1 MIKKMVIMLWALA
14 LIVGVAGCAANVP
27 EERLA
32 TPSPPP
38 PDPFADADA
47 DARELSSKYLGSFS
61 IKPMNYDPFAEGLL
75 VYDGTPIEL
84 TFQIEGDIGE
94 TNVGMAFFIDGAVQP
109 HQVIRSTQTLDGL
122 RPADEL
128 QAVSV
133 HRIAPEETI
142 EMTVRFTP
150 TTGKKGET
158 LGFARMAMFKPLYL
172 PASEA
177 ETFGV
182 FQDGHP
188 ADYGAVRFEADAPGT
203 VESPAAAVQSAPIPE
218 SWKMVMEG
226 NPTGRIQH
234 PQVRL
239 NDGSD
244 EFTTRLRFFGGKVPL
259 RIQLWGGAESDYRVT
274 VFVNHVPVEINGSE
288 SFMIRSRQDQVVSWN
303 FELDL
308 PEELPRM
315 NSLYATILPVG
326 EGYLANPEGGTKTGS
341 ILLIN
346 EDAPAAEAVPPAGSE
361 APAPESGNGSAA
373 IETADADLSAALVR
387 EGIRL
392 IGPLWLSTIG
402 DDRVVMGLPD
412 RILTLDAASGEILT
426 TTGLEA
432 DAGSADDLARE
443 LTFRRFDGGFSALV
457 QYYRDP
463 VYQTMLYLYD
473 ERSALTRTV
482 PLREFFA
489 IQPDHLAIQCA
500 LSASGKK
507 VACTDPLSSAIL
519 IRELDSDAAVERIDV
534 GAQTGLS
541 MNYSALAFADGDR
554 FLIFTGVKTEA
565 EAFKSEKAY
574 GIVELESG
582 RVVRVAERD
591 YLEDARIG
599 TAADRALL
607 NESRADEADFG
618 TGAATLLRFPGCEA
632 EEIPF
637 THNNNVGLE
646 SYTVSLSPSGRYY
659 SGSARELDRDRDVV
673 PLATVWVYDAASLAP
688 VAEAAISA
696 GSVGEVRIAFNE
708 SESAFFIAYAD
719 AADDWQLHLVR
730 REIP

>member
-61 IKPMNYDPFAEGLL
+61 IKPMNYDPFPEGFL
-75 VYDGTPIEL
+75 VYDGAPIEL
-84 TFQIEGDIGE
+84 TFQLEGDVGE

-122 RPADEL
+122 RPAGEL

-133 HRIAPEETI
+133 HRLAPEETI

-158 LGFARMAMFKPLYL
+158 LGFAQMAMFKPLYL

-177 ETFGV
+177 ETFGI

-188 ADYGAVRFEADAPGT
+188 ADYGAVRFEADAPGA

-234 PQVRL
+234 PQARL

-244 EFTTRLRFFGGKVPL
+244 EFTTRLRFSGGKVPL
-259 RIQLWGGAESDYRVT
+259 RVQLWGGAESDYRVT

-288 SFMIRSRQDQVVSWN
+288 SFMIRSRQDQVVNWN

-346 EDAPAAEAVPPAGSE
+346 EDAPAAEGPAQALPEASGS
-361 APAPESGNGSAA
+361 GSPA

-387 EGIRL
+387 EEIRSMGPVWLSAIGGDRVL
-392 IGPLWLSTIG
+392 IGLK
-402 DDRVVMGLPD
+402 D

-432 DAGSADDLARE
+432 DAGSAGELGRE

-457 QYYRDP
+457 QYGCDSAAC
-463 VYQTMLYLYD
+463 QTMLYLYD

-489 IQPDHLAIQCA
+489 IQPDHLPIQCA

-507 VACTDPLSSAIL
+507 VACTDPRSSDIL
-519 IRELDSDAAVERIDV
+519 IRELDSDATAERIDV
-534 GAQTGLS
+534 DAALAGGR
-541 MNYSALAFADGDR
+541 MNYSELAFADGDR
-554 FLIFTGVKTEA
+554 FLIFTGTRIEA
-565 EAFKSEKAY
+565 ETFKGEKAY

-582 RVVRVAERD
+582 KVVRVAARD

-607 NESRADEADFG
+607 NENAAGEGDLG
-618 TGAATLLRFPGCEA
+618 TGAVTLIRLPGGET

-637 THNNNVGLE
+637 THNNNNRLE

-659 SGSARELDRDRDVV
+659 SGSARELDRDRGVI

-688 VAEAAISA
+688 VAEASVSA

>member
-14 LIVGVAGCAANVP
+14 LIVGLVGCAANVP
-27 EERLA
+27 EGRLTA
-32 TPSPPP
+32 PSPLPS
-38 PDPFADADA
+38 DPFADADA
-47 DARELSSKYLGSFS
+47 EAREVRSVALGGYIVKPIGYDGPLSKE
-61 IKPMNYDPFAEGLL
+61 PL

-133 HRIAPEETI
+133 HRLAPEETI
-142 EMTVRFTP
+142 ELTVRFTP

-177 ETFGV
+177 ETFGF

-315 NSLYATILPVG
+315 NSLYATILRG
-326 EGYLANPEGGTKTGS
+326 
-341 ILLIN
+341 
-346 EDAPAAEAVPPAGSE
+346 
-361 APAPESGNGSAA
+361 
-373 IETADADLSAALVR
+373 
-387 EGIRL
+387 
-392 IGPLWLSTIG
+392 
-402 DDRVVMGLPD
+402 
-412 RILTLDAASGEILT
+412 
-426 TTGLEA
+426 
-432 DAGSADDLARE
+432 
-443 LTFRRFDGGFSALV
+443 
-457 QYYRDP
+457 
-463 VYQTMLYLYD
+463 
-473 ERSALTRTV
+473 
-482 PLREFFA
+482 
-489 IQPDHLAIQCA
+489 
-500 LSASGKK
+500 
-507 VACTDPLSSAIL
+507 
-519 IRELDSDAAVERIDV
+519 
-534 GAQTGLS
+534 
-541 MNYSALAFADGDR
+541 
-554 FLIFTGVKTEA
+554 
-565 EAFKSEKAY
+565 
-574 GIVELESG
+574 
-582 RVVRVAERD
+582 
-591 YLEDARIG
+591 
-599 TAADRALL
+599 
-607 NESRADEADFG
+607 
-618 TGAATLLRFPGCEA
+618 
-632 EEIPF
+632 
-637 THNNNVGLE
+637 
-646 SYTVSLSPSGRYY
+646 
-659 SGSARELDRDRDVV
+659 
-673 PLATVWVYDAASLAP
+673 
-688 VAEAAISA
+688 
-696 GSVGEVRIAFNE
+696 
-708 SESAFFIAYAD
+708 
-719 AADDWQLHLVR
+719 
-730 REIP
+730 

>member
-84 TFQIEGDIGE
+84 TFQLEGDVRE

-142 EMTVRFTP
+142 ELTVRFTP

-346 EDAPAAEAVPPAGSE
+346 EDAPAAEAVPLAGSE

>member
-1 MIKKMVIMLWALA
+1 MGRKMIAVLWALA

-84 TFQIEGDIGE
+84 TFQLEGDVRE

-142 EMTVRFTP
+142 ELTVRFTP

-158 LGFARMAMFKPLYL
+158 LGFAQMAMFKPLYL

-244 EFTTRLRFFGGKVPL
+244 DFIPRIRFSGGKVPL
-259 RIQLWGGAESDYRVT
+259 RVQLWGGAESDYRAT
-274 VFVNHVPVEINGSE
+274 VFVNHVPVEVNGSD
-288 SFMIRSRQDQVVSWN
+288 SFLIRSRQDQVVSCN
-303 FELDL
+303 FELEL

-315 NSLYATILPVG
+315 NSLYATVLPVG

-387 EGIRL
+387 EGIRSM
-392 IGPLWLSTIG
+392 GPVWLSAIG
-402 DDRVVMGLPD
+402 DDRVLIGLPD

-426 TTGLEA
+426 RTDLEA
-432 DAGSADDLARE
+432 DAGSADELGRE

-473 ERSALTRTV
+473 ELSALTRTV

-489 IQPDHLAIQCA
+489 IQPDHLSIQCA

-507 VACTDPLSSAIL
+507 VACTDPRSSGIL
-519 IRELDSDAAVERIDV
+519 IRELDSDAAAERIDV

-541 MNYSALAFADGDR
+541 MNYSALTFADGDR

-582 RVVRVAERD
+582 RVVRVAARD

-599 TAADRALL
+599 TAADRVLL
-607 NESRADEADFG
+607 NERPASQADFG

-688 VAEAAISA
+688 VVEAAVSA
-696 GSVGEVRIAFNE
+696 GSVAELKTAFNE